1 MEVHTGGTTA
11 QKNSANTVTHMGVG
25 EYLQMMGR
33 TDIRERKMPLLPVWD
48 KLKQAIDVWYEL
60 NGVSQVAAK

>member
-1 MEVHTGGTTA
+1 MEVHIGGTTA
-11 QKNSANTVTHMGVG
+11 QKHSANTVMHMGVG
-25 EYLQMMGR
+25 KYLQMMGR
-33 TDIRERKMPLLPVWD
+33 KDRERKMPLLPVWD